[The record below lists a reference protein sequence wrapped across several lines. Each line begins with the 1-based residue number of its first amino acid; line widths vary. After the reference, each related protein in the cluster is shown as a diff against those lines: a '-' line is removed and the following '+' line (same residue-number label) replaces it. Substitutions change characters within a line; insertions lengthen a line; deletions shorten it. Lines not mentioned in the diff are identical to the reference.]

1 MNSNNQDS
9 IRAPEGQG
17 AGVFTGIPASRGFA
31 AGKVC
36 LIRAVGSSVVSDER
50 IPKENVATEMARL
63 EGAVAA
69 TKAQIAALVTQLKQ
83 QVGDTTATILDGHL
97 MILDD
102 PFFSDSCTKEITLSL
117 HNAEWAVNET
127 ARKIA
132 SIFADM
138 DDPYL
143 RERSKDVGDIVKR
156 VLRNLQ
162 GKASE
167 PHLAL
172 IEHPCVIVAD
182 EMFPSET
189 LALPKHLILGIATD
203 HGSATSHASL
213 LARALRIPAVVGLG
227 KLSEHVQTGDLVLLD
242 GANGTVTVNPDDSQQ
257 QAFETLRAQVHT
269 DCEAFAQLNRHPGL
283 TRDGH
288 PVPLLANVDY
298 RTPIE
303 EITAVNAEGVG
314 LFRTEYQWLS
324 LNREPTEDEQYE
336 EYVKMARAVGSSQ
349 RVIIRA
355 WDMGGDKDIW
365 DGRGKEANPFLGNRS
380 IRLLLNAPE
389 IFRRQLRA
397 ILRASA
403 YGKLAVMYPM
413 VATIEELRAANRTLA
428 LCMDELRAEGVAF
441 DAALSRGVMIEVPS
455 AALIADELGK
465 ETDFFSIGSNDLIQ
479 YTLAVDRLNEKVSRL
494 YQPTH
499 PAVLKLID
507 LTVQAGRSCDCPV
520 TVCGEMASDPVLAVL
535 LVGLGVGELSM
546 MPSQIPHIKYALSK
560 ITRKEAQAWA
570 EGACAMS
577 SETADTIYAAF
588 RDRLRER
595 VPDLII

>member
-1 MNSNNQDS
+1 MSVS
-9 IRAPEGQG
+9 EKVAE
-17 AGVFTGIPASRGFA
+17 VFSGIPVSRGFA
-31 AGKVC
+31 AGRVC
-36 LIRAVGSSVVSDER
+36 LIRAAGGSAVSDER
-50 IPKENVATEMARL
+50 IPKENVAAEMARL

-69 TKAQIAALVTQLKQ
+69 TKAQIAALAVQLKQ
-83 QVGDTTATILDGHL
+83 QVGDTTAAILDGHL

-102 PFFSDSCTKEITLSL
+102 PFFSDSCTREITLRL

-162 GKASE
+162 GNATE

-172 IEHPCVIVAD
+172 GEHPCVIVAD
-182 EMFPSET
+182 EMFPSDT
-189 LALPKHLILGIATD
+189 LALPKNLILGIATD

-227 KLSEHVQTGDLVLLD
+227 NLSERIQTGDLVLLD
-242 GANGTVTVNPDDSQQ
+242 GASGTVTVNPDDAQRH
-257 QAFETLRAQVHT
+257 AFEALRAQVHT
-269 DCEAFAQLNRHPGL
+269 NCDAFAQLNRHPGL

-288 PVPLLANVDY
+288 PVPLLANADY
-298 RTPIE
+298 RTPTE
-303 EITAVNAEGVG
+303 DLTAVNAEGVG

-355 WDMGGDKDIW
+355 WDMGGDKDVW

-380 IRLLLNAPE
+380 IRLLLNAPD

-413 VATIEELRAANRTLA
+413 VATIEELRAANRMLA
-428 LCMDELRAEGVAF
+428 LCMDELRVEGVAF
-441 DAALSRGVMIEVPS
+441 DVALARGVMIEVP
-455 AALIADELGK
+455 AAVLIADALSQEA
-465 ETDFFSIGSNDLIQ
+465 DFFSIGSNDLIQ
-479 YTLAVDRLNEKVSRL
+479 YTLAVDRLNEKVSQL

-507 LTVQAGRSCDCPV
+507 LTVQAGLSCDCPV
-520 TVCGEMASDPVLAVL
+520 SVCGEMASDPVLAVL
-535 LVGLGVGELSM
+535 LVGLGVNELSM
-546 MPSQIPHIKYALSK
+546 TPCQIPHVKYALSRV
-560 ITRKEAQAWA
+560 TRKEAQALA
-570 EGACAMS
+570 EQACAMT
-577 SETADTIYAAF
+577 SETADSIYAIC
-588 RDRLRER
+588 RDRLRKQI
-595 VPDLII
+595 PDLCV